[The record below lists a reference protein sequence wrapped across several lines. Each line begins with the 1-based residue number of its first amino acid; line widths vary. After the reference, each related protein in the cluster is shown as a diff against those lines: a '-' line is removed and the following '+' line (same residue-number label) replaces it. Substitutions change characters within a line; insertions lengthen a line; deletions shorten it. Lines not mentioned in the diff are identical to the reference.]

1 MTDSPIPPVKIFTEF
16 CGALTDY
23 SKNQGVVIVFPARKS
38 EVCYKKEN
46 LRKLF
51 TKDRESVL
59 AVKKNILI
67 HFLKL
72 LIIILLFI

>member
-1 MTDSPIPPVKIFTEF
+1 MTFLRSKLKFNDRVTYSTGEIFTEYS
-16 CGALTDY
+16 GALTDH

-38 EVCYKKEN
+38 EVCSKKEN

-59 AVKKNILI
+59 AVKKI
-67 HFLKL
+67 F
-72 LIIILLFI
+72 